1 MLIPL
6 SHPFDLAATI
16 NSGQVFHWHEFRD
29 GWLGTI
35 GDEPIFIQQTPEG
48 VRITPDAMASAA
60 TAYFALDH
68 DFTTIL
74 GTFPQDDAPLA
85 QAVAYAPGLRIMRQP
100 LWECLAT
107 FITSS
112 LKQVPHIRQI
122 SLTLR
127 RNFGFPVPALFPEA
141 PVLYTYPTPEAIAAA
156 GEEALRACGLG
167 YRAAFLHRTAIALAQ
182 GEVDLSVL
190 SEQSDDEARATLM
203 RFHGVGEKIANCV
216 LLFACGRLASFPI
229 DVWIERV
236 LRQFYFARKRKV
248 TPERIRKFAAGH
260 FGSYAGYA
268 QQFLFHLARMTKLED
283 NP

>member
-1 MLIPL
+1 MLVPL

-16 NSGQVFHWHEFRD
+16 NSGQVFHWHGFRD

-35 GDEPIFIQQTPEG
+35 GDDPVFIQQTANG
-48 VRITPDAMASAA
+48 LLITPDDMAGAV

-68 DFTTIL
+68 DFTAIL
-74 GTFPQDDAPLA
+74 QTFQPDDVPLA
-85 QAVAYAPGLRIMRQP
+85 EAVAYAPGLRIMRQP

-127 RNFGFPVPALFPEA
+127 RNFGFPVPALFPNA
-141 PVLYTYPTPEAIAAA
+141 PTLYTYPTPKALAVA

-167 YRAAFLHRTAIALAQ
+167 YRAAFLHRTAAALAD
-182 GEVDLSVL
+182 GEVDLSIL
-190 SEQSDDEARATLM
+190 AGLSDDEARATLM

-216 LLFACGRLASFPI
+216 LLFACERLASFPI

-236 LRQFYFARKRKV
+236 LRQFYFAKKRNV
-248 TPERIRKFAAGH
+248 TTERIRKFAASH
-260 FGSYAGYA
+260 FGPYGGYA
-268 QQFLFHLARMTKLED
+268 QQFLFHLARMTKLEAKS
-283 NP
+283 